1 MRKSLERELNSQIN
15 ARTTNSKDLPVKN
28 ISSNDGGKHVDNDS
42 DLLEESMDEVEV
54 IKSS

>member
-1 MRKSLERELNSQIN
+1 MN
-15 ARTTNSKDLPVKN
+15 AGCAISKDLPVKN
-28 ISSNDGGKHVDNDS
+28 ISSKDGGKPGDNDS

>member
-1 MRKSLERELNSQIN
+1 MN
-15 ARTTNSKDLPVKN
+15 AGSTISKDLPVKN
-28 ISSNDGGKHVDNDS
+28 ISSKDGGNPAVDDS